1 MRKVKVSYWEV
12 PLNFPSFRV
21 HLHSYVNL
29 LIHSWIWYLYHC
41 LWSSY
46 QSEITNLRILKLFM
60 YICLASLSF
69 TLIGFFTRL
78 GIVSLQFRTD
88 GPPWCKLVTGRGG
101 TENWKLKT
109 LYRIPPFTLRSLT
122 QTVAIHQ
129 DSHPS
134 QTILIWV
141 GLYSSV
147 NPSIFKLKTEI
158 RTIRRKLV
166 GPSMCIHYTRV
177 VVRITCIWT
186 HMHANRILQQLITY
200 T

>member
-1 MRKVKVSYWEV
+1 MRKVKVSYGEV

-29 LIHSWIWYLYHC
+29 FIHSWIWYLYHC

-69 TLIGFFTRL
+69 TLIGFFARL

-109 LYRIPPFTLRSLT
+109 LYRIPPFTLPE
-122 QTVAIHQ
+122 
-129 DSHPS
+129 SHPNCCYPPGFS
-134 QTILIWV
+134 SKSNNPYLSGIIFLCKSKHFQT
-141 GLYSSV
+141 
-147 NPSIFKLKTEI
+147 
-158 RTIRRKLV
+158 
-166 GPSMCIHYTRV
+166 
-177 VVRITCIWT
+177 
-186 HMHANRILQQLITY
+186 
-200 T
+200 